1 MTHDNGTPRKTPL
14 VSYLLVAAAS
24 GLMGYAGIY
33 ATQRQPDNAAPAAQ
47 TAAGE
52 AKSSPP
58 AAALNPLAAGDMLTF
73 VFKKTPEPLPAF
85 TFNDAS
91 GAAKTIAD
99 WKGKVVLL
107 NLWATWCVPCRKEMP
122 ALERLQTELG
132 GDGFEVIALSVDRG
146 GLPTSKK
153 FLDEIKIAR
162 LSLYTEAGS
171 KSVGLLRAPGL
182 PTTLLINRDG
192 REIGRLAG
200 PAEWDSADAK
210 RLIKSVLK

>member
-1 MTHDNGTPRKTPL
+1 M
-14 VSYLLVAAAS
+14 
-24 GLMGYAGIY
+24 
-33 ATQRQPDNAAPAAQ
+33 
-47 TAAGE
+47 
-52 AKSSPP
+52 
-58 AAALNPLAAGDMLTF
+58 
-73 VFKKTPEPLPAF
+73 
-85 TFNDAS
+85 
-91 GAAKTIAD
+91 
-99 WKGKVVLL
+99 
-107 NLWATWCVPCRKEMP
+107 
-122 ALERLQTELG
+122 
-132 GDGFEVIALSVDRG
+132 IALSVDRG